1 MTADSN
7 NVMITQHGT
16 CFIARDQRFVRRS
29 LELGPRSGP
38 GARGS
43 ASGKIKRQRD
53 GICGGACGGVI
64 LGRRFSWLGLGS
76 GVFCLTEVFGVSD

>member
-1 MTADSN
+1 MGRVSS
-7 NVMITQHGT
+7 HGISVL
-16 CFIARDQRFVRRS
+16 CGGAWSLGLGVVRGPGDQR
-29 LELGPRSGP
+29 
-38 GARGS
+38 RG
-43 ASGKIKRQRD
+43 KLKRQRD